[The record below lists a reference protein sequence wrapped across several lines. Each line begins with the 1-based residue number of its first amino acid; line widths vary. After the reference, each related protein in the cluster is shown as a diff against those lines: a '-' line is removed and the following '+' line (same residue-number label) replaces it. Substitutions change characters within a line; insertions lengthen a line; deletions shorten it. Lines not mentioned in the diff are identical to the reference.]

1 MVSWSLEYSII
12 DDIQLLCHKVEEG
25 GYNQYAMSP
34 LNMPNLLSVAFQ
46 APSSLVR
53 KWIDE
58 LACTVQYYRYFV
70 RQYYLL
76 IVIIV
81 TYHYRSTCSVFRTS
95 KVCGK
100 VKRYEDQQQFIV
112 VQMWTW
118 SRALFEVWKV
128 IFSFLINKGFS
139 SFTL

>member
-58 LACTVQYYRYFV
+58 LPCTVQYYRYFV

-95 KVCGK
+95 KVRGK